1 MNITQYHRIYI
12 NIEIFIILFLNRKV
26 IENLISYHR
35 SKINGGEKSGSDDSN
50 VRIGEEDTSV
60 ECFCCNNKD
69 YIPYPVDI
77 EGKVYLDSSINII
90 DEYYTIHTKYS
101 SMNLLLKEN
110 SEDDGIIETSR

>member
-1 MNITQYHRIYI
+1 MYIYEY
-12 NIEIFIILFLNRKV
+12 NFYNRKV

-35 SKINGGEKSGSDDSN
+35 SKINVGERSDDSN
-50 VRIGEEDTSV
+50 SNVRIDEEDSSV
-60 ECFCCNNKD
+60 ECFCCNKED
-69 YIPYPVDI
+69 YIPYPVDV